1 MISAHPARVGISPV
15 KVTQA
20 CGVLSQIWEG
30 SLTRLLVHADTVP
43 EQITGEMGIREEDL
57 EARYKVKLPIKFMGQ
72 SSRKPVFKTRIRIG
86 WTQMRRGMLSS
97 RRGLGLRWPV
107 GQFIAELF

>member
-1 MISAHPARVGISPV
+1 MSPV

-20 CGVLSQIWEG
+20 CRVLSQIWEE
-30 SLTRLLVHADTVP
+30 SLIKLFVHGNTVP
-43 EQITGEMGIREEDL
+43 EQITRGMGIKEEDL

-72 SSRKPVFKTRIRIG
+72 GSRKPVFKTRIRIG
-86 WTQMRRGMLSS
+86 WTQMRQGVLSS

-107 GQFIAELF
+107 GQFIAELL